1 MRLHLDFVIE
11 LTSDPFGTLRVKGI
25 CEMMLHLKLE
35 FLHRAKSKLPPMGPE
50 P

>member
-25 CEMMLHLKLE
+25 CEMMLI
-35 FLHRAKSKLPPMGPE
+35 HRAKSKLPPMGPE